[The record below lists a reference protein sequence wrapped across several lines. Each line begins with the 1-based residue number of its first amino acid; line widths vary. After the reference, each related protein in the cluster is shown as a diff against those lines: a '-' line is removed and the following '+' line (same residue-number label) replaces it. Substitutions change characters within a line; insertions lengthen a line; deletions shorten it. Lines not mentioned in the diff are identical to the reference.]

1 MALSRKLLKG
11 MGLNDEQVDT
21 IIEAHTET
29 VTGLKTEAEKY
40 KADAQA
46 LPGVQKELEQA
57 KSDLESG
64 KKDSWK
70 VKYDAVKEEFDEYK
84 QEQKKKESRAAKES
98 AYRDLLKA
106 AGISEKRIDSV
117 LRVSDVESLELD
129 EHGAI
134 KDADKLT
141 AAIKAEWSDFIV
153 TTQTRG
159 VDTPTP
165 PANSG
170 KAMTKDEIMAIPD
183 RTERRAAIAANL
195 KLFDKGEM
203 TNGSGN

>member
-29 VTGLKTEAEKY
+29 VTGLKAEAAKY
-40 KADAQA
+40 KADAEA
-46 LPGVQKELEQA
+46 LPDVQKELERA
-57 KSDLESG
+57 KSDLEVG

-98 AYRDLLKA
+98 AYRDLLKT
-106 AGISEKRIDSV
+106 AGISEKRIDAV
-117 LRVSDVESLELD
+117 LRVSDVESVELD

-134 KDADKLT
+134 KDADRLT

-159 VDTPTP
+159 ADTPTP

-170 KAMTKDEIMAIPD
+170 KAMTRDEIMAIPD

-195 KLFDKGEM
+195 KLFEKGET
-203 TNGSGN
+203 TNGRD